1 MDDATKQTF
10 PEFKPQSPMFEGT
23 TETQSPPATPTIPTN
38 GETGKPKR
46 KYTRRAPAS
55 PSPAKTSR
63 RGKPRGARRTM
74 PATVLQ
80 PGPVAQVAAVV
91 ERGEQRRRG
100 RKAKQPRPLMV
111 PIGLLPELGGMKT
124 EDASL
129 LMSLIGN
136 LQTTNKRSR
145 TRIVAAL
152 GKLFG

>member
-1 MDDATKQTF
+1 
-10 PEFKPQSPMFEGT
+10 
-23 TETQSPPATPTIPTN
+23 
-38 GETGKPKR
+38 
-46 KYTRRAPAS
+46 
-55 PSPAKTSR
+55 
-63 RGKPRGARRTM
+63 M